1 LLHVQ
6 ALRKIKKKWGRSVL
20 NRYIVGVF
28 LSTLSGVCYGFLP
41 VLAVYAY
48 RGGATVNE
56 YVFLRYA
63 ISSVFLLLYVA
74 VYKPHG
80 LKRFI
85 KSIPVV
91 LPLAAG
97 VFQGAAD
104 YFYMFAVDRISAGL
118 AAILFFTFIV
128 WVAVWGF
135 IFYKERLKFSGI
147 VGIALALV
155 GLALVA
161 GISWGKI
168 STIGII
174 AGLAGGLACSGFVM
188 YSNKVQEK
196 QDTAVSSAFICLIT
210 AVSLFLL
217 GGVNGSL
224 QFQMSPGGWL
234 FCVASGVLGSIALF
248 TFMAG
253 MKRVGS
259 TTASVLCTIEPVTA
273 VVFSALL
280 LSQKMTALQLLG
292 GMVLLIGAVLVVTA
306 KKES

>member
-1 LLHVQ
+1 MFFH
-6 ALRKIKKKWGRSVL
+6 RFF
-20 NRYIVGVF
+20 VGVF
-28 LSTLSGVCYGFLP
+28 LVILSGICYGFAP
-41 VLAVYAY
+41 ILAVYAY
-48 RGGATVNE
+48 RGGATVSM
-56 YVFLRYA
+56 YVFLRYGIA
-63 ISSVFLLLYVA
+63 SVFFLIYIA
-74 VYKPHG
+74 IYKRNIFRMVG
-80 LKRFI
+80 K
-85 KSIPVV
+85 IPVA
-91 LPLAAG
+91 LLLAAG
-97 VFQGAAD
+97 TSQAVAS
-104 YFYMFAVDRISAGL
+104 YLYMATVQCISAGL

-135 IFYKERLKFSGI
+135 IFYKERLKVSGI

-234 FCVASGVLGSIALF
+234 FCVASGILGSIALF
-248 TFMAG
+248 TFMVG

-259 TTASVLCTIEPVTA
+259 TTASVLCTVEPVTA

-306 KKES
+306 KKET

>member
-1 LLHVQ
+1 MFFH
-6 ALRKIKKKWGRSVL
+6 RFF
-20 NRYIVGVF
+20 VGVF
-28 LSTLSGVCYGFLP
+28 LVILSGICYGFAP
-41 VLAVYAY
+41 ILAVYAY
-48 RGGATVNE
+48 RGGATVSM
-56 YVFLRYA
+56 YVFLRYGIA
-63 ISSVFLLLYVA
+63 SVFFLIYIA
-74 VYKPHG
+74 IYKRNIFRMVG
-80 LKRFI
+80 K
-85 KSIPVV
+85 IPVA
-91 LPLAAG
+91 LLLAAG
-97 VFQGAAD
+97 TSQAVAS
-104 YFYMFAVDRISAGL
+104 YLYMATVQCISAGL

-135 IFYKERLKFSGI
+135 IFYKERLKVSGI

-234 FCVASGVLGSIALF
+234 FCVASGILGSIALF

-259 TTASVLCTIEPVTA
+259 TTASVLCTVEPVTA

-306 KKES
+306 KKET